1 MKKKFLLLISL
12 LLVVSCVTSTR
23 VNNKTTKQDDKA
35 LQKQA
40 LKDRILNR
48 MAAQN
53 RIIDSLI
60 QVKDPR
66 LKKDKD
72 GNFIRPNGVTPSGK
86 PLYYETYHGR
96 SHRKAIKADIIGTG
110 VVQAIT

>member
-1 MKKKFLLLISL
+1 MKKKILLLIGL
-12 LLVVSCVTSTR
+12 LLMVSCVTSTT
-23 VNNKTTKQDDKA
+23 VNNKAKAQDDKT

-40 LKDRILNR
+40 LKERIQSR

-72 GNFIRPNGVTPSGK
+72 GNLFFLRR
-86 PLYYETYHGR
+86 L
-96 SHRKAIKADIIGTG
+96 AC
-110 VVQAIT
+110 

>member
-1 MKKKFLLLISL
+1 MKKKILLLITL
-12 LLVVSCVTSTR
+12 LLVVSCVTSTS
-23 VNNKTTKQDDKA
+23 VNNKTKAQDDKA

-40 LKDRILNR
+40 LKERIQRR

-60 QVKDPR
+60 MVKDPR

-72 GNFIRPNGVTPSGK
+72 GNFIRAINAM
-86 PLYYETYHGR
+86 
-96 SHRKAIKADIIGTG
+96 HR
-110 VVQAIT
+110 